1 MRTKDKVSKIIDLKK
16 IQKLKKEAQAAYQK
30 MLDERQKAII
40 LAEQE
45 RASSVLNNVQK
56 LAEQAAIENAN
67 SVRVMIIKA
76 SDCVGYHYGEDVNIL
91 EGAAK
96 IVADKLKDNG
106 VVPYVKDGYLSF
118 DFFPTKK

>member
-1 MRTKDKVSKIIDLKK
+1 MRTKNKIIDLKQ
-16 IQKLKKEAQAAYQK
+16 IQKLKKQAEAAYQK
-30 MLDERQKAII
+30 KQDDQKKAVI

-56 LAEQAAIENAN
+56 LAEQAATENAN
-67 SVRVMIIKA
+67 SVRVMKIEA
-76 SDCVGYHYGEDVNIL
+76 SDCAGYYYRDDVDVI

-106 VVPYVKDGYLSF
+106 VVPYVKDGYLRF
-118 DFFPTKK
+118 DFFPNKK